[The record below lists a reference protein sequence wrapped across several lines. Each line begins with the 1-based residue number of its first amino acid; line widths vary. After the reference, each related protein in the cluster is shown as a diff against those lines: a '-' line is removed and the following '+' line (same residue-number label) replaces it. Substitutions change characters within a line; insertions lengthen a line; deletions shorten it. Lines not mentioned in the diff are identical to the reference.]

1 MSLRLAEIFLQLVR
15 SLSFNSKESEV
26 LGCWAG
32 VLPSLREQLL
42 PLTQQFSSYL
52 SLCVCLRRWMAP
64 GIMELKGTMAG
75 QFLAISNHL
84 LFMFQTQTNSYRA
97 AFLPDG
103 ILCSNYHPVVLLT
116 LEPSKVQATKDSAY
130 AWDPGNAI
138 QLASYS
144 PHSHPSQPIFLME
157 ATVKILPTR
166 PCCSSYHLHAGSA
179 FLVYPPP
186 WHSEFL
192 FLTISE

>member
-84 LFMFQTQTNSYRA
+84 LFMFQTQTNSYRV

-116 LEPSKVQATKDSAY
+116 LEPRSRRLRTVPM
-130 AWDPGNAI
+130 PGILGMLYN
-138 QLASYS
+138 QLRTLLTLTL
-144 PHSHPSQPIFLME
+144 PSQF
-157 ATVKILPTR
+157 
-166 PCCSSYHLHAGSA
+166 SSWKPL
-179 FLVYPPP
+179 
-186 WHSEFL
+186 
-192 FLTISE
+192 